1 MEAAVPGFDDAPQAA
16 ATALVGATAACVEV
30 PATASK
36 GSEIYIYYRARPEH
50 GQALVDAVC
59 AMQQG
64 LRAAWPGLGARLL
77 RRPELREGLVPWME
91 AYTLPLG
98 ADPGPVAE
106 AIEQAALPLGS
117 WQASS
122 RHVEHFF
129 EGGAG
134 VDLAVPAASPDRP

>member
-1 MEAAVPGFDDAPQAA
+1 MEAAAPGFDEAPQAA
-16 ATALVGATAACVEV
+16 ATALVGATAACAEV

-64 LRAAWPGLGARLL
+64 LSAAWPGLGARLL
-77 RRPELREGLVPWME
+77 RRPELREGLVTWME
-91 AYTLPLG
+91 TYALPLG
-98 ADPGPVAE
+98 ADPGAVAQ

-117 WQASS
+117 WQASP
-122 RHVEHFF
+122 RHVEHFV
-129 EGGAG
+129 EGGTG
-134 VDLAVPAASPDRP
+134 IDLGAAASPGLT